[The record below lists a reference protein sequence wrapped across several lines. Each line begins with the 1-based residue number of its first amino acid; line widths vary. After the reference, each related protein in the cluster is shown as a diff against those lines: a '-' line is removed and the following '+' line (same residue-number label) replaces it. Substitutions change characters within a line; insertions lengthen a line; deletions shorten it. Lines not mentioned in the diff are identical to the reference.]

1 MGFNKEERDLGLV
14 CGVWQGRTAGSRKIT
29 GGANQLATA
38 AAIADKDSVEKLKK
52 LQKKAV

>member
-1 MGFNKEERDLGLV
+1 MGFNKGKGIWDWFVEYGKEELQD
-14 CGVWQGRTAGSRKIT
+14 QEKIK

>member
-1 MGFNKEERDLGLV
+1 MELV
-14 CGVWQGRTAGSRKIT
+14 CGIWQGRTAGSRKIT